1 MAVLTISTGK
11 APSFTPSRRGS
22 TSPVPPPMSPITP
35 PLAPTPPDDAA
46 DAADS
51 YLSWQPRQPL
61 KHSSQSWQQM
71 GIPPPPP
78 EPIDFDSNPDV
89 IALKSAISVLQVQ
102 KARAVRDIQTLN
114 KVRKEALADPD
125 AFITDLADGNVKAR
139 EDFVFGDSDDSDQDS
154 EDKDDDED
162 DDEEEDEEEDEEDDE
177 EDDEEEDEEEDD
189 DEESPVQQQHN
200 HKSRPWSAL
209 PRPQEVVRCPQINWA
224 QYAVVGGSLD
234 KLHAEQLSHPSPGK
248 PAVFGPGGLYTV
260 GGEGAHN
267 KTHSGVVGP
276 YEPGRDGIDRKL
288 KSKK

>member
-46 DAADS
+46 NAADS

-114 KVRKEALADPD
+114 KVRKEALADPG

-139 EDFVFGDSDDSDQDS
+139 EDFEF
-154 EDKDDDED
+154 
-162 DDEEEDEEEDEEDDE
+162 
-177 EDDEEEDEEEDD
+177 
-189 DEESPVQQQHN
+189 
-200 HKSRPWSAL
+200 
-209 PRPQEVVRCPQINWA
+209 
-224 QYAVVGGSLD
+224 
-234 KLHAEQLSHPSPGK
+234 
-248 PAVFGPGGLYTV
+248 
-260 GGEGAHN
+260 
-267 KTHSGVVGP
+267 
-276 YEPGRDGIDRKL
+276 
-288 KSKK
+288 

>member
-51 YLSWQPRQPL
+51 YLSWHSRQPL

-139 EDFVFGDSDDSDQDS
+139 EDFVFGGSDDSDQDS
-154 EDKDDDED
+154 EDKED
-162 DDEEEDEEEDEEDDE
+162 D
-177 EDDEEEDEEEDD
+177 EDDEEEDDD
-189 DEESPVQQQHN
+189 DYEEPPVQQQQHN

-234 KLHAEQLSHPSPGK
+234 KLHAEQLSHPSPGQ

-260 GGEGAHN
+260 SGEGAHN

>member
-35 PLAPTPPDDAA
+35 PLAPTPPDDVA

-114 KVRKEALADPD
+114 KVRKEALADPG

-139 EDFVFGDSDDSDQDS
+139 EDFVFGGSDDSDQDS
-154 EDKDDDED
+154 EEN
-162 DDEEEDEEEDEEDDE
+162 
-177 EDDEEEDEEEDD
+177 EDDEEEEEDDEIEEEQEEQEDEEDD
-189 DEESPVQQQHN
+189 DEESPAQQQQQQQQQQHN
-200 HKSRPWSAL
+200 RKSRPWSAL
-209 PRPQEVVRCPQINWA
+209 PKPQEVVRCPQINWA

-260 GGEGAHN
+260 GGERAHN

-276 YEPGRDGIDRKL
+276 QELGRDGIDRKL